1 MTTSDGSIQGVTKI
15 IDHGPDA
22 SRWNFVILGDGY
34 QSAELP
40 TYENDAANFAST
52 LSTTAP
58 FDQLWPAINV
68 HRVDVASTDS
78 GAADPVACGGTG
90 ATPHTYFDA
99 TFCGDGKIQR
109 LLTVNTATATSV
121 ASSQVPSVN
130 MTFVIVNSATYGG
143 SGGPVA
149 VFSKAADAQE
159 IGLHEMGHTA
169 FGFADEY
176 EYFAGCASGET
187 GHDSYT
193 GAEPAEPNVTTV
205 TDRATIKW
213 ASLIAAATVL
223 PTTSNADCAQC
234 DPQASPVPAGTV
246 GAFEGA
252 RYFHC
257 GIYRPEYNCRMRV
270 LGNPFCHV
278 CSSVISAKITPY
290 MPAPAITGVSPTSG
304 SAAGGDTVT
313 ITGSGFTGATD
324 VSIGPASAA
333 AMSVDSDTQI
343 TATTPPGSGTVDIT
357 VTTAAGT
364 SATSPADQFTY
375 AAAAAA
381 PAITGVSPT
390 SGSAAGGDTVTIT
403 GSGFTGATDVS
414 IGPASAAAM
423 SVDSDTQITATTP
436 PGSGTVDITVTTAAG
451 TSATSPA
458 DQFTYAAAAAA
469 PAITGVSPTSG
480 SAAGGD
486 TVTIT
491 GSGFT
496 GATDVS
502 IGPASAAAMS
512 VDSDTQITA
521 TTPPGSGTVDIT
533 VTTAA
538 GTSATS
544 PADQFTYS

>member
-1 MTTSDGSIQGVTKI
+1 MTTSDGSVQGVTKI

-40 TYENDAANFAST
+40 TFETDAANFANT

-58 FDQLWPAINV
+58 FDRLWPAINV

-99 TFCGDGKIQR
+99 TFCGDGQIQR

-121 ASSQVPSVN
+121 ASTQVPSVN

-149 VFSKAADAQE
+149 VFSKAANAQE

-187 GHDSYT
+187 GHDSYA

-205 TDRATIKW
+205 TDRAAIKW
-213 ASLIAAATVL
+213 VSLVAATTAL
-223 PTTSNADCAQC
+223 PTTSNANCAQC
-234 DPQASPVPAGTV
+234 DTQASPVPAGTV
-246 GAFEGA
+246 GAFEGS

-278 CSSVISAKITPY
+278 CAGVISAKITPY
-290 MPAPAITGVSPTSG
+290 MPTAPVITGISPTSG
-304 SAAGGDTVT
+304 STAGGDTVT
-313 ITGSGFTGATD
+313 ITGTGFTGATD

-333 AMSVDSDTQI
+333 AMTVDSDTQI
-343 TATTPPGSGTVDIT
+343 TATTPPGNGTVDTTI
-357 VTTAAGT
+357 TTAAGT
-364 SATSPADQFTY
+364 SATT
-375 AAAAAA
+375 
-381 PAITGVSPT
+381 
-390 SGSAAGGDTVTIT
+390 
-403 GSGFTGATDVS
+403 
-414 IGPASAAAM
+414 
-423 SVDSDTQITATTP
+423 
-436 PGSGTVDITVTTAAG
+436 
-451 TSATSPA
+451 
-458 DQFTYAAAAAA
+458 
-469 PAITGVSPTSG
+469 
-480 SAAGGD
+480 
-486 TVTIT
+486 
-491 GSGFT
+491 
-496 GATDVS
+496 
-502 IGPASAAAMS
+502 
-512 VDSDTQITA
+512 
-521 TTPPGSGTVDIT
+521 
-533 VTTAA
+533 
-538 GTSATS
+538 